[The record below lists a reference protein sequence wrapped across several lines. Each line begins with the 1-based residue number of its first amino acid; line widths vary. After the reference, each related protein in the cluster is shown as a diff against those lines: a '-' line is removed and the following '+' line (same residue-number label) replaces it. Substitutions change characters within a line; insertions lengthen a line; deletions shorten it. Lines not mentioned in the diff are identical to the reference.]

1 MTRCPKEPSAAVP
14 AASQGPL
21 APQAEATRARW
32 RWVEPSAWTA
42 RMLTAL
48 EQGVKGG
55 KWFRLID
62 KVYAER
68 NLWAAFEQVAQK
80 HGAAGVDHETTVAF
94 GRRLPDAIEELSGAL
109 KGDTF
114 QPQAIR
120 RVAIP
125 KPGTN
130 ETRPLGIPTVRDR
143 VVQTAIVYVIEP
155 IFERDFAQHSYGFR
169 PGRGCK
175 DALRR
180 VAALLQQGYVHVVDA
195 DLKGYFDSIPHDR
208 LMDRLK
214 TKIADGRVLRLVES
228 FLKANILEGASQ
240 WTPEGGAPQGAVL
253 SPLLSNLYLDPLDHL
268 VAAEGFEMVR
278 YADDF
283 VILCRT
289 AEDAARTLEVVRQWV
304 TENGLTLHPA
314 KTRIVDARTTSFD
327 FLGYSFRGT
336 KHWPRKKSLKKLKDT
351 LRQKTRRTSG
361 SSLSQIVK
369 DVNRSL
375 QGWFVYFQH
384 SSYRNVFRDLDQW
397 IRMRLRSILRKR
409 QHRSG
414 RGCGNDHHR
423 WPNRFFAEQGLFS
436 LVTAH
441 ASVVQSSQR

>member
-1 MTRCPKEPSAAVP
+1 MTKRPEDQSAAVP
-14 AASQGPL
+14 QAQ
-21 APQAEATRARW
+21 QAEEIHSRW
-32 RWVEPSAWTA
+32 RWVKPCAWTV

-48 EQGVKGG
+48 EQGVKGE

-68 NLWAAFEQVAQK
+68 NLWAAFQQVAQK
-80 HGAAGVDHETTVAF
+80 RGAAGVDHETTAAF
-94 GRRLPDAIEELSGAL
+94 ERRLPDAVWELSDAL
-109 KGDTF
+109 RNDVF

-143 VVQTAIVYVIEP
+143 VVQTAIVSVIEP
-155 IFERDFAQHSYGFR
+155 IFERDFAEHSYGFR

-180 VAALLQQGYVHVVDA
+180 VAQLLEQGFVHVVDV

-208 LMDRLK
+208 LMARLE
-214 TKIADGRVLRLVES
+214 TKIADGRVLRLIES
-228 FLKANILEGASQ
+228 FLEADILDGASQ
-240 WTPEGGAPQGAVL
+240 WTPEEGAPQGAVL
-253 SPLLSNLYLDPLDHL
+253 SPLLSNVYLDPLDHL
-268 VAAEGFEMVR
+268 MAGRGIEMVR

-283 VILCRT
+283 VILCCT
-289 AEDAARTLEVVRQWV
+289 AEDAARALEIVRQWV
-304 TENGLTLHPA
+304 TENGLTLHPT

-336 KHWPRKKSLKKLKDT
+336 KHWPRKKSLKKLKDAI
-351 LRQKTRRTSG
+351 RQKTPRTSG

-369 DVNRSL
+369 NVNRSL
-375 QGWFVYFQH
+375 QGWFTYFQH
-384 SSYRNVFRDLDQW
+384 SSYRNVFHDLDQW

-409 QHRSG
+409 QKRSG
-414 RGCGNDHHR
+414 RGRGRDHHR
-423 WPNRFFAEQGLFS
+423 WPNRFFAEHGLYS

-441 ASVVQSSQR
+441 ATVVQSSRR